1 MAISTL
7 LSLGWSSQL
16 LIDRRQSSSSSPKA
30 LDAVTPCG
38 SSCQPITLTQ
48 SATSAAIACMYS
60 AVPAEAS
67 RRRARDEIGSDSA
80 SSLQARPESM
90 SEEGTGS
97 RRPWLPS
104 ESQANSA
111 GGGPS
116 ESIPISIIFRISE
129 SATAE
134 ITALIWPEGSSA
146 LCRAITVELSR
157 LAASCSSCLLVAL
170 AISRRS
176 SKGARVS
183 AATRSMPTITPRISD
198 REEKTGTCRMS

>member
-1 MAISTL
+1 
-7 LSLGWSSQL
+7 
-16 LIDRRQSSSSSPKA
+16 
-30 LDAVTPCG
+30 
-38 SSCQPITLTQ
+38 
-48 SATSAAIACMYS
+48 
-60 AVPAEAS
+60 
-67 RRRARDEIGSDSA
+67 
-80 SSLQARPESM
+80 M

-146 LCRAITVELSR
+146 MQGDHGRAQPPRGILQLL
-157 LAASCSSCLLVAL
+157 LARRPRDLASQQQ
-170 AISRRS
+170 
-176 SKGARVS
+176 GARVS

-198 REEKTGTCRMS
+198 REEDRTCRMS